1 MNANSQYDR
10 FIDDRAGNQPVEN
23 PNNYERTGVAADI
36 PEQDISSDSRKQQ
49 QQQQAALTN
58 FEGCALISIN
68 LISLI
73 WGLVCFDLSSMK
85 SQGITGI
92 NLVFVLSMFSMIVAL
107 LLSVTIT
114 AFIYLIGLI
123 VRNRFRASLIGCC
136 PVFLFLVLYIEYGII
151 LHQGLHL
158 LFDHKERLSSGVVGF
173 IIFQMVVGMLL
184 YTLSCYRLLCDKRL
198 ISPHLTE
205 LEKETY
211 EINENEIKGIRAE
224 IQLAKQKKGIELTG
238 ALNNNQTSEY
248 QAPPEQ
254 VRYVQ

>member
-1 MNANSQYDR
+1 MNQNSQYDR
-10 FIDDRAGNQPVEN
+10 FIDDRLGIQREGN
-23 PNNYERTGVAADI
+23 PNNQERAAVIVDT
-36 PEQDISSDSRKQQ
+36 PDQDISSDSRKQQ
-49 QQQQAALTN
+49 QQNALTN
-58 FEGCALISIN
+58 FEGCALVSIN

-73 WGLVCFDLSSMK
+73 WGLVCFDLSSVN
-85 SQGITGI
+85 SQGLTGM

-107 LLSVTIT
+107 LLSVIIT
-114 AFIYLIGLI
+114 AFIYLIGLL

-136 PVFLFLVLYIEYGII
+136 PVFLFLVLYVEYGII

-158 LFDHKERLSSGVVGF
+158 LFDHKERLSSGMIGF
-173 IIFQMVVGMLL
+173 IVFQMVVGILL

-238 ALNNNQTSEY
+238 ALNNPASEY
-248 QAPPEQ
+248 HAPPEQ